1 MADFTNILLRDLTQL
16 LDKGTDY
23 NVVIQAGEEPN
34 TKSFRAH
41 SGILK
46 ARCPYFQ
53 TALSETWVKQED
65 GIIMFS
71 KPNVSAEVFEVVL
84 RYIYTGRIAL
94 DKHDGVDIL
103 NILMA
108 ADELIL
114 HDLFGY
120 IQQHLVTYKVQWME
134 ENFDLVRR
142 TVFQND
148 RLKRLQE
155 YCVTRI
161 CKNPSLL
168 FDSDDYLSVNLNVLL
183 RVIQRDDLHLDE
195 IDVWN
200 YLIKWGIAK
209 TAASISSSTDLTSL
223 DISKWQPEHLNTLQT
238 TIQQCIPLVRM
249 FQISS
254 NDFHSK
260 VMPYKDIIPN
270 TLFED
275 VMKYHM
281 VPDCPRPISLMPS
294 RRGGIESNL
303 LRARHAALISSWMDR
318 NDLNPFYNT
327 TSIPYEYSNI
337 PYEFKLLVRGTR
349 DGFSPQSFH
358 NRCDFQG
365 ATVLVMKI
373 HGSGHLIGGYNPLNW
388 DSTNKWGNTKDSFL
402 FSLGDGEDI
411 KSAILSRVQE
421 PSRAVLC
428 SQAIGACFGSG
439 DLVMGGT
446 HSNFNVELGCS
457 CKRQSYERPLM
468 NTNHDRF
475 SIDEYEV
482 FKIISKLGPVVGT
495 RQNSASS
502 STSSGRTSRRFS
514 LLLSQLHQASLN

>member
-16 LDKGTDY
+16 LDKGIDY

-84 RYIYTGRIAL
+84 RIAL

-168 FDSDDYLSVNLNVLL
+168 FDSDDYLSVNLN
-183 RVIQRDDLHLDE
+183 
-195 IDVWN
+195 
-200 YLIKWGIAK
+200 
-209 TAASISSSTDLTSL
+209 TAASISSSNDLTSL

-260 VMPYKDIIPN
+260 IMPYKGIIPKA
-270 TLFED
+270 LFED
-275 VMKYHM
+275 VMRYHM

-318 NDLNPFYNT
+318 NDLNPFYN
-327 TSIPYEYSNI
+327 
-337 PYEFKLLVRGTR
+337 
-349 DGFSPQSFH
+349 
-358 NRCDFQG
+358 
-365 ATVLVMKI
+365 AT
-373 HGSGHLIGGYNPLNW
+373 
-388 DSTNKWGNTKDSFL
+388 
-402 FSLGDGEDI
+402 
-411 KSAILSRVQE
+411 
-421 PSRAVLC
+421 
-428 SQAIGACFGSG
+428 
-439 DLVMGGT
+439 
-446 HSNFNVELGCS
+446 
-457 CKRQSYERPLM
+457 
-468 NTNHDRF
+468 
-475 SIDEYEV
+475 
-482 FKIISKLGPVVGT
+482 IIGT